1 MKKYLDFTTSN
12 DIDIIGYYPQVSN
25 TENNLFGSPFA
36 PKRINYGEIPEEIP
50 HLELQF
56 NKNTKVTD
64 LLSTYN
70 PYFGFLV
77 SERLEKIISSF
88 HLPPHKFYPIKIIRG
103 DHMLN
108 YFWFNFFDNLFD
120 FIDLKKSTIEIYHK
134 FNFNVLD
141 TLSIDSEENL
151 KKINSNLDFEKSI
164 RLKEL
169 FFNANFP
176 NYDII
181 TNNIMGSGNFISE
194 ALRDSLNENNITG
207 FLAIPTDVIVR

>member
-1 MKKYLDFTTSN
+1 MKKYLSFTTSN
-12 DIDIIGYYPQVSN
+12 DIDIIGSYPQVSN

-50 HLELQF
+50 SLELEF
-56 NKNTKVTD
+56 DKNAKVTD

-77 SERLEKIISSF
+77 SENLEKIISRF
-88 HLPPHKFYPIKIIRG
+88 HLPPHRFYPIKIIQEENV
-103 DHMLN
+103 LN
-108 YFWFNFFDNLFD
+108 YFWFNFFDDLYNY
-120 FIDLKKSTIEIYHK
+120 IDLKKSTVEIYHK

-141 TLSIDSEENL
+141 TVSIDSEENL
-151 KKINSNLDFEKSI
+151 KKINSNLNFEKSI

-176 NYDII
+176 NYDIV

-194 ALRDSLNENNITG
+194 ELRDSLNESNITG
-207 FLAIPTDVIVR
+207 FLAMPTDIIKF